1 MKTLQTMIANDID
14 ATDGKTKYDTQVKKV
29 LANKIILAW
38 ILKYTV
44 KEFFQFTISDIE
56 KCIEGKP
63 EVAVVPMEAGLTNT
77 EIITGSHTE
86 DAIPNE
92 GKITYDIRFY
102 VILPDGEQ
110 TKIIINLEA
119 QKDSEP
125 GYDLVTR
132 AVFYCARL
140 LSAQLGKEF
149 TNKTEDNVK
158 YDGIKKVYSIWICMD
173 SRNNAKDSI
182 VEYHI
187 QPNVLYG
194 NPTKTSRYDLLSAVM
209 INLGGDELISEN
221 RLVNMLTT
229 LLSSELDKEK
239 KKKKLQEE
247 FEIPMSVEFEQ
258 EVEEMCNLSSYVEE
272 KGRAEGREEGRVE
285 GREEGKKEGEL
296 NIIILYNWLKE
307 SGREADAEAV
317 MKPENEEL
325 RSALYIEYDKVKMI
339 HGS

>member
-1 MKTLQTMIANDID
+1 MDTLLANDID
-14 ATDGKTKYDTQVKKV
+14 ATDGKSKYDAQVKKV

-44 KEFFQFTISDIE
+44 REFFEFSIFDIE
-56 KCIEGKP
+56 KCIEGTP
-63 EVAVVPMEAGLTNT
+63 EVAKVPVDTGLSNMESIEGLN
-77 EIITGSHTE
+77 TE

-92 GKITYDIRFY
+92 GKITYDIKFY
-102 VILPDGEQ
+102 VMLPDGEY
-110 TKIIINLEA
+110 TKMIINIEG

-125 GYDLVTR
+125 GYDIVTR

-140 LSAQLGKEF
+140 LSSQLGKEF
-149 TNKTEDNVK
+149 TNKTADKVK

-182 VEYHI
+182 VEYHM

-194 NPTKTSRYDLLSAVM
+194 NPSKSSRYDLLSVIM
-209 INLGGDELISEN
+209 IHLGGDELVSEN

-229 LLSSELDKEK
+229 LLSSSIDKEK

-247 FEIPMSVEFEQ
+247 FEIPMSIAFKQ
-258 EVEEMCNLSSYVEE
+258 EVEDMCNLSGYVEE
-272 KGRAEGREEGRVE
+272 KGRAKGKAEGIVE
-285 GREEGKKEGEL
+285 GILEGEM
-296 NIIILYNWLKE
+296 NIMILYNWL
-307 SGREADAEAV
+307 RENARDTEAEAV

-325 RSALYIEYDKVKMI
+325 RSTLYKEYDEVKNKKLE
-339 HGS
+339 

>member
-1 MKTLQTMIANDID
+1 MKEGRKKQMKSIDTSLANDID
-14 ATDGKTKYDTQVKKV
+14 ATDGKSKYDAQVKKV

-44 KEFFQFTISDIE
+44 KEFFEFSISDIE
-56 KCIEGKP
+56 KCIEGTP
-63 EVAVVPMEAGLTNT
+63 EVAKVPVDAGLSNM
-77 EIITGSHTE
+77 ESIEGLNTE

-92 GKITYDIRFY
+92 GKITYDIKFY
-102 VILPDGEQ
+102 VILPDGEH
-110 TKIIINLEA
+110 TKIIINIEA

-149 TNKTEDNVK
+149 TNKTADNVK

-173 SRNNAKDSI
+173 SRKNAKDSI
-182 VEYHI
+182 VKYHM

-209 INLGGDELISEN
+209 INLGGNELVSEN

-229 LLSSELDKEK
+229 LLSSSMDKEK

-247 FEIPMSVEFEQ
+247 FEISMSIEFKQ
-258 EVEEMCNLSSYVEE
+258 EVEDMCNLSGYVEE
-272 KGRAEGREEGRVE
+272 KGRAEGRA
-285 GREEGKKEGEL
+285 EGEL
-296 NIIILYNWLKE
+296 NIMILYNWLKE
-307 SGREADAEAV
+307 NGRDTEAEEV

-325 RSALYIEYDKVKMI
+325 RSVLYKEYDEVRKENLE
-339 HGS
+339 